1 MTDRHDW
8 KWALLLL
15 LPSLLGVGIF
25 TAIPVLASFALSF
38 ARWNMLSPAKF
49 VGLQN
54 YLELFA
60 DPLFWQVMLNT
71 FYYAFSVVL
80 LEVPLALGLAVA
92 MNQPGWLTKVFRTV
106 FFLPVVTSMVAIALV
121 WNWMYDPQY
130 GLLNAL
136 LKTVGLPAIE
146 WLFDPKTS
154 MPALILMGVWKNVGY
169 SMVIFLAGL
178 QTIPEELYEA
188 ASLDGANPWQQ
199 FLNVTLPQIGPT
211 LFFVSVMSTITAF
224 QVFDPVYIMTQGAPE
239 NSTNVAVYWLYQNA
253 FEFFRVGRAS
263 AIAYVLF
270 FVILALTMLQ
280 WSLRKKW
287 VSQES

>member
-1 MTDRHDW
+1 MTDRHEW

-25 TAIPVLASFALSF
+25 TAIPVLASFGLSF
-38 ARWNMLSPAKF
+38 ANWNMLSPPKF

-54 YLELFA
+54 YTELFV

-71 FYYAFSVVL
+71 FYYAFAVVL
-80 LEVPLALGLAVA
+80 LEIPLALGLAVG
-92 MNQPGWLTKVFRTV
+92 MNSSGWVTKVFRTIY
-106 FFLPVVTSMVAIALV
+106 FLPVVTSMVAIALV

-130 GLLNAL
+130 GLINLAL
-136 LKTVGLPAIE
+136 SKLGLPTVE
-146 WLFDPKTS
+146 WLFNSKTA
-154 MPALILMGVWKNVGY
+154 MPSLILMGVWKNVGY
-169 SMVIFLAGL
+169 SMVLFLAGL
-178 QTIPEELYEA
+178 QTISEELYEA
-188 ASLDGANPWQQ
+188 ASLDGATPWQQ
-199 FLNVTLPQIGPT
+199 FLNVTLPQMGPT
-211 LFFVSVMSTITAF
+211 LFLVSVMSTITAF
-224 QVFDPVYIMTQGAPE
+224 QVFDPVYIMTQGTPE

-270 FVILALTMLQ
+270 GVILTLTMIQ

-287 VSQES
+287 VDQES

>member
-1 MTDRHDW
+1 MTDRHEW

-25 TAIPVLASFALSF
+25 TAIPVLASFGLSF
-38 ARWNMLSPAKF
+38 ANWNMLSPPKF

-54 YLELFA
+54 YTELFA

-71 FYYAFSVVL
+71 FYYAFAVVL
-80 LEVPLALGLAVA
+80 LEIPLALGLAVG
-92 MNQPGWLTKVFRTV
+92 MNSSGWVTKVFRTIY
-106 FFLPVVTSMVAIALV
+106 FLPVVTSMVAIALV

-130 GLLNAL
+130 GLINLAL
-136 LKTVGLPAIE
+136 SKLHLPTVE
-146 WLFDPKTS
+146 WLFNSTTA

-169 SMVIFLAGL
+169 SMVLFLAGL
-178 QTIPEELYEA
+178 QTISEELYEA
-188 ASLDGANPWQQ
+188 ASLDGATPWQQ
-199 FLNVTLPQIGPT
+199 FLNVTLPQMGPT
-211 LFFVSVMSTITAF
+211 LFLVSVMSTITAF
-224 QVFDPVYIMTQGAPE
+224 QVFDPVYIMTQGTPE

-270 FVILALTMLQ
+270 GVILTLTMIQ

-287 VSQES
+287 VDQES

>member
-1 MTDRHDW
+1 MTDRHEW

-25 TAIPVLASFALSF
+25 TAIPVLASFGLSF
-38 ARWNMLSPAKF
+38 ANWNMLSPPKF

-54 YLELFA
+54 YTELFA
-60 DPLFWQVMLNT
+60 DPLFWRVMLNT
-71 FYYAFSVVL
+71 FYYAFAVVL
-80 LEVPLALGLAVA
+80 LEIPLALGLAVG
-92 MNQPGWLTKVFRTV
+92 MNSSGWVTKVFRTIY
-106 FFLPVVTSMVAIALV
+106 FLPVVTSMVAIALV

-130 GLLNAL
+130 GLINLAL
-136 LKTVGLPAIE
+136 SKLHLPPVE
-146 WLFDPKTS
+146 WLFNSTTA

-169 SMVIFLAGL
+169 SMVLFLAGL
-178 QTIPEELYEA
+178 QTISEELYEA
-188 ASLDGANPWQQ
+188 ASLDGATPWQQ
-199 FLNVTLPQIGPT
+199 FLNVTLPQMGPT
-211 LFFVSVMSTITAF
+211 LFLVSVMSTITAF
-224 QVFDPVYIMTQGAPE
+224 QVFDPVYIMTQGTPE

-270 FVILALTMLQ
+270 GVILTLTMIQ

-287 VSQES
+287 VDQES

>member
-1 MTDRHDW
+1 MTDRHEW

-25 TAIPVLASFALSF
+25 TAIPVLASFGLSF
-38 ARWNMLSPAKF
+38 AQWNMLSPPKF

-54 YLELFA
+54 YTELFS
-60 DPLFWQVMLNT
+60 DPLFWKVMLNT
-71 FYYAFSVVL
+71 FYYAIAVVL
-80 LEVPLALGLAVA
+80 LEVPIALGLAIG
-92 MNQPGWLTKVFRTV
+92 MNQNGWITKVFRTIY
-106 FFLPVVTSMVAIALV
+106 FLPVVTSMVAIALV

-130 GLLNAL
+130 GLLNAA
-136 LKTVGLPAIE
+136 LKAVGLPSVE
-146 WLFDPKTS
+146 WLFNPLTA
-154 MPALILMGVWKNVGY
+154 MPALIVMGVWKNVGY
-169 SMVIFLAGL
+169 SMVLFLAGL

-199 FLNVTLPQIGPT
+199 FLNVTLPQMAPT
-211 LFFVSVMSTITAF
+211 LFLVSVMTTITAF

-239 NSTNVAVYWLYQNA
+239 NSTNVAVYMLYQNA

-270 FVILALTMLQ
+270 GVILILTMIQ

-287 VSQES
+287 VDQES